1 MKVVT
6 NRIRKGKND
15 IMKIYIS
22 GKITG
27 TTDYIKRF
35 ERVEKALSN
44 YIVINPAKVNA
55 QLPKETTWE
64 EYMKMSMCMLEMCN
78 AIYMLKGWEDSK
90 GARLEYES
98 AKSKNYKIFFEK

>member
-1 MKVVT
+1 
-6 NRIRKGKND
+6 
-15 IMKIYIS
+15 MKIYIS

-27 TTDYIKRF
+27 TKDYIKRF
-35 ERVEKALSN
+35 ERAEKTLSN

-55 QLPKETTWE
+55 QLPIETTWE

-78 AIYMLKGWEDSK
+78 AIYMLKDWEDSK
-90 GARLEYES
+90 GARLEYEF

>member
-1 MKVVT
+1 
-6 NRIRKGKND
+6 
-15 IMKIYIS
+15 MKIYIS

-27 TTDYIKRF
+27 TTDYMKRF
-35 ERVEKALSN
+35 ESAEKALSK
-44 YIVINPAKVNA
+44 YHIVINPAKVNA

-90 GARLEYES
+90 GAKLEYEF

>member
-1 MKVVT
+1 M
-6 NRIRKGKND
+6 I
-15 IMKIYIS
+15 KIYIS

-27 TTDYIKRF
+27 TIDYIQRF
-35 ERVEKALSN
+35 ERAEKSLSN

-55 QLPKETTWE
+55 QLPIETTWE

-90 GARLEYES
+90 GARLEYEF
-98 AKSKNYKIFFEK
+98 AKLKNYKIFLKSD